1 MKMKRF
7 FKVVLVGVCMVALAA
22 AVAGCTAPAAD
33 SHAGGKEIDVSF
45 EGGMLSCTGD
55 TMTVALDANATT
67 GSEWASSIEG
77 EAVKAVGDEYKAETS
92 SDGKAGAG
100 GVHTFTY
107 QGEGSGEATITLK
120 YARSWEASDADKTV
134 VVKTEVKD
142 GAFAEASVQ

>member
-55 TMTVALDANATT
+55 TMTVALDANA
-67 GSEWASSIEG
+67 
-77 EAVKAVGDEYKAETS
+77 VKAVGDEYKAETS
-92 SDGKAGAG
+92 SDGKAGAD

-107 QGEGSGEATITLK
+107 QAEGSGEATITLK

>member
-67 GSEWASSIEG
+67 GYEWASSIEG
-77 EAVKAVGDEYKAETS
+77 EAVKMGIRDSLDNS
-92 SDGKAGAG
+92 SLC
-100 GVHTFTY
+100 F
-107 QGEGSGEATITLK
+107 L
-120 YARSWEASDADKTV
+120 
-134 VVKTEVKD
+134 
-142 GAFAEASVQ
+142 

>member
-1 MKMKRF
+1 MFRVMP
-7 FKVVLVGVCMVALAA
+7 LIVALEFPLPVYAWPGT
-22 AVAGCTAPAAD
+22 VL
-33 SHAGGKEIDVSF
+33 DVHD
-45 EGGMLSCTGD
+45 GD

-67 GSEWASSIEG
+67 GYEWASSIEG

-107 QGEGSGEATITLK
+107 QAEGSGEATITLK